1 MRVRSTLGPSTAALA
16 ATLAAALLVGCG
28 NGGGAAPSASAS
40 ALPFGLTEEQAARVL
55 VRVGE
60 ETITL
65 GDYAAALD
73 RMDPFDRLRYQS
85 PEKRRELLKEMID
98 LELLAVE
105 AKRRGLDQRP
115 EAQEAARQVLRD
127 ALLSEVHRSLPAP
140 ASIPIDEVRAYYEEH
155 REEYRE
161 PERRRVSVIALD
173 DEAKAKS
180 ALEEAVKSPD
190 ATTWGT
196 LVKERS
202 LFAASEKTSK
212 LPLDLAGDLGI
223 VGPPADAKG
232 ANPKVPQPV
241 REAVF
246 AIAEVGGVHPELVR
260 HEGKL
265 YVVRLAGKTAAHERS
280 VEEADRQIR
289 VELLKRKQAE
299 LETKLEAELR
309 AKYKVEIDEAA
320 LGRVSTAGIALP
332 RTASATATG
341 SAVPP
346 PPSAVPAAAGSAK
359 AP

>member
-1 MRVRSTLGPSTAALA
+1 M
-16 ATLAAALLVGCG
+16 LAAAVLVGCG
-28 NGGGAAPSASAS
+28 NGGSGTAPSASATT
-40 ALPFGLTEEQAARVL
+40 LPFGLTEEQAARVV

-115 EAQEAARQVLRD
+115 EAQEATRQVLRD

-140 ASIPIDEVRAYYEEH
+140 ASIPTDEVRAYYEEH

-161 PERRRVSVIALD
+161 PERRRVSVIVLD

-180 ALEEAVKSPD
+180 ALEDAVKSPD

-202 LFAASEKTSK
+202 LFAAGEKTSK

-232 ANPKVPQPV
+232 ANPRVPQPV
-241 REAVF
+241 REAAF

-299 LETKLEAELR
+299 LESKLEAELR

-332 RTASATATG
+332 SRAAASTTSSAAPAT
-341 SAVPP
+341 
-346 PPSAVPAAAGSAK
+346 PSARPSAAGSAK